1 MTAPDP
7 GHQWE
12 QPVPAVEIWIDQT
25 DNGAS
30 ILVATTR
37 RDGTTNLG
45 AFWQPD
51 HLDDQADEQ
60 P

>member
-1 MTAPDP
+1 MTPNDR
-7 GHQWE
+7 E
-12 QPVPAVEIWIDQT
+12 QTPPTVEIWIDQT
-25 DNGAS
+25 DDGAS

-51 HLDDQADEQ
+51 HLDDQGGEQ
-60 P
+60 S